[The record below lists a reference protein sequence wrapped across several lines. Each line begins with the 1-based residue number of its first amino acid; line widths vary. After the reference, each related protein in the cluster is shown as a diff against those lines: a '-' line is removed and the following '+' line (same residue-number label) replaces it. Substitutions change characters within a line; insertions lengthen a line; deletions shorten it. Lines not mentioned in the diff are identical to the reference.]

1 MNCPFSNAGK
11 ASAQIVPETD
21 ITVTKGE
28 TLTLTCKVN
37 EETISITWKKDG
49 EPTPIRAVIDTI
61 LLLNGIKGRL
71 VLTEF
76 GEEDNGEYSCEA
88 RNKPGTVA
96 RSVVT
101 VNVKGK
107 LFKQP
112 HIISVNNYVIT
123 RPPSMFLRNLFQW
136 FFSLLETRNLKG
148 I

>member
-1 MNCPFSNAGK
+1 MNCPFYNAGK
-11 ASAQIVPETD
+11 ASAQVIPEKY
-21 ITVTKGE
+21 ITLTKGD

-49 EPTPIRAVIDTI
+49 EQITERAFI
-61 LLLNGIKGRL
+61 NPRL
-71 VLTEF
+71 HKLAITEVV
-76 GEEDNGEYSCEA
+76 EEDSGEYSCEA

>member
-11 ASAQIVPETD
+11 ASAQIVPKTD
-21 ITVTKGE
+21 ITVTKGD

-37 EETISITWKKDG
+37 EETISIRWRKDG
-49 EPTPIRAVIDTI
+49 EKITERAIIDT
-61 LLLNGIKGRL
+61 RL
-71 VLTEF
+71 DEKKSKLALTEF

-88 RNKPGTVA
+88 HNKPGTVA

>member
-1 MNCPFSNAGK
+1 MNCPFFNAGK
-11 ASAQIVPETD
+11 ASALVFPEKY
-21 ITVTKGE
+21 ITLTKGD
-28 TLTLTCKVN
+28 TLKLICIVN
-37 EETISITWKKDG
+37 EETISIMWKKDG
-49 EPTPIRAVIDTI
+49 DLITEKAVIET
-61 LLLNGIKGRL
+61 RL
-71 VLTEF
+71 DEENSKLDITEVV
-76 GEEDNGEYSCEA
+76 EEDSGEYSCEA

>member
-37 EETISITWKKDG
+37 EETTSIRWTKGG
-49 EPTPIRAVIDTI
+49 ETITERAIIDT
-61 LLLNGIKGRL
+61 RL
-71 VLTEF
+71 DEKKSKLALTEF

-96 RSVVT
+96 RSVVI

-107 LFKQP
+107 LFKEL
-112 HIISVNNYVIT
+112 HIILVINYV
-123 RPPSMFLRNLFQW
+123 R
-136 FFSLLETRNLKG
+136 SLL
-148 I
+148 

>member
-21 ITVTKGE
+21 ITVTKGK

-37 EETISITWKKDG
+37 EETISIRWRKDG
-49 EPTPIRAVIDTI
+49 ETITERADIDTI
-61 LLLNGIKGRL
+61 IYTRLNEKEGRL

-107 LFKQP
+107 LFKEL
-112 HIISVNNYVIT
+112 HIISVINHV
-123 RPPSMFLRNLFQW
+123 R
-136 FFSLLETRNLKG
+136 SLL
-148 I
+148 

>member
-1 MNCPFSNAGK
+1 M
-11 ASAQIVPETD
+11 
-21 ITVTKGE
+21 
-28 TLTLTCKVN
+28 TCKVN
-37 EETISITWKKDG
+37 EETINITWKKDG
-49 EPTPIRAVIDTI
+49 ETITERAVIET
-61 LLLNGIKGRL
+61 RL
-71 VLTEF
+71 DETKSKLALTEVV
-76 GEEDNGEYSCEA
+76 EEDSGEYSCEA

>member
-37 EETISITWKKDG
+37 EETISIRWRKDG
-49 EPTPIRAVIDTI
+49 ETITERAIIDT
-61 LLLNGIKGRL
+61 RL
-71 VLTEF
+71 DEKKSKLALTEF
-76 GEEDNGEYSCEA
+76 GKEDNGEYSCEA

-112 HIISVNNYVIT
+112 NIIPVNNYVIT
-123 RPPSMFLRNLFQW
+123 RPPSMFLRNFFQW

>member
-11 ASAQIVPETD
+11 ASAQIVPKTD
-21 ITVTKGE
+21 ITVTKGD

-37 EETISITWKKDG
+37 EETISIRWRKDG
-49 EPTPIRAVIDTI
+49 ETITERAIIDT
-61 LLLNGIKGRL
+61 RL
-71 VLTEF
+71 DEKKSKLALTEF
-76 GEEDNGEYSCEA
+76 GGEDNGEYSCEA
-88 RNKPGTVA
+88 RNKLGTVA

-112 HIISVNNYVIT
+112 NIIPVNNYVIT
-123 RPPSMFLRNLFQW
+123 RPPSMFIRNLFQW